1 MNSPITFAIA
11 GFGSRGSTYASMAEL
26 FPEKIKIVAVADIVP
41 EKVEK
46 AKKLYNIPEENCFSS
61 AEEMLSKPKL
71 ADVVCICTLD
81 RQHVDQGIPALQ
93 KGYDIVLEKPISPDL
108 DKCKEMLEAA
118 EKSDSRIIVCHVL
131 RYTPFFNKLRELVR
145 EGQVG
150 DVVSVIANENVAYW
164 HQAHSFVRG
173 NWGNSKK
180 TSPMILQKCCHD
192 MDILLWLT
200 GKTCQSVSSFGSNRL
215 FNKQNA
221 PEGATPYCMGG
232 CKAKD
237 KCLFDAEKIYV
248 TNEKTGIQHKTTFMS
263 EVLCVEPSVENVYKA
278 IENGPYGKCVY
289 MCDNDVVD
297 HQVTN
302 LLMTDGSTISFT
314 MCAFTEDCYRYIH
327 IMGTKGEIVG
337 DMRSNIITYEPFGGE
352 KINYDINLLS
362 ADLRGHGGGDSGMID
377 EFVDMLINDSEP
389 NDRTT
394 SIERSMESHFVALA
408 AEESRVMGG
417 QIVDMNQFKKF

>member
-1 MNSPITFAIA
+1 M
-11 GFGSRGSTYASMAEL
+11 
-26 FPEKIKIVAVADIVP
+26 
-41 EKVEK
+41 
-46 AKKLYNIPEENCFSS
+46 
-61 AEEMLSKPKL
+61 
-71 ADVVCICTLD
+71 
-81 RQHVDQGIPALQ
+81 
-93 KGYDIVLEKPISPDL
+93 ISVR
-108 DKCKEMLEAA
+108 KWQAA

-237 KCLFDAEKIYV
+237 KCIFDAGK
-248 TNEKTGIQHKTTFMS
+248 N
-263 EVLCVEPSVENVYKA
+263 LC
-278 IENGPYGKCVY
+278 
-289 MCDNDVVD
+289 
-297 HQVTN
+297 HQRKDRN
-302 LLMTDGSTISFT
+302 
-314 MCAFTEDCYRYIH
+314 
-327 IMGTKGEIVG
+327 
-337 DMRSNIITYEPFGGE
+337 
-352 KINYDINLLS
+352 S
-362 ADLRGHGGGDSGMID
+362 A
-377 EFVDMLINDSEP
+377 
-389 NDRTT
+389 
-394 SIERSMESHFVALA
+394 
-408 AEESRVMGG
+408 
-417 QIVDMNQFKKF
+417 